1 MKIHN
6 FFPLSI
12 LQDQIRLTDQ
22 EKINLIDD
30 IRVMKSNSQNSDY
43 KLNKASWTGDTQ
55 GFEFLYAEKSF
66 SKLFELISLNIKK
79 YTELIGINNEKID
92 FYYQRA
98 WATISKN
105 NENIKPHKHNQS
117 HISFA
122 YYLKKNKSDGNINF
136 HNDSLQNEIAPA
148 IFKGENEKQQSIFKN
163 NLDNARIITVS
174 PEVDELYVFP
184 SKTAHSTSS
193 NKTNDERMSISADI
207 SIVAKS
213 SENIEHLLTPINKW
227 KKF

>member
-1 MKIHN
+1 MYRLGDNRINQQQIECNDFKIELVN
-6 FFPLSI
+6 YLCQFFGVCRK
-12 LQDQIRLTDQ
+12 RL
-22 EKINLIDD
+22 
-30 IRVMKSNSQNSDY
+30 
-43 KLNKASWTGDTQ
+43 
-55 GFEFLYAEKSF
+55 
-66 SKLFELISLNIKK
+66 
-79 YTELIGINNEKID
+79 GINNEKID

-136 HNDSLQNEIAPA
+136 HNDSLQHEIAPA